1 MATDSVDVSAAQHRN
16 EKPKSQRKK
25 KKTITAHA
33 TARYIPIDEE
43 KDRTLIRYFER
54 DEEQTTD
61 EASKAPKRKAPAKKC
76 NNGVVKSNAPE
87 RIILSPEAA
96 TRSLANQEIL
106 FGTCSQLEGDDSPT
120 FVRETQKALLAS
132 ESFMSTESSN
142 LSGQSAASARS
153 KVSRF
158 ASSRG
163 LWSVA
168 ARDSDGFVIQPEIV
182 DMVDS
187 PDVSSARQTISHQAN
202 PARVDRPRE
211 TKDDSLEID
220 ANSNVQ
226 SKPDSIRQQNQEQPV
241 AGRELS
247 VPPKLAKPVNHRE
260 ATGGVKEPSVPPP
273 EMPRY
278 SGFTDAELSKQIAS
292 YGFKPVKGRNKM
304 IALLEKC
311 WKSMHP
317 TAEKVQEEES
327 CESSSHGLEQTKKAK
342 TKPSDST
349 KSADKAI
356 VTVGS
361 QAKAS
366 SRQADKGEQQ
376 QSDKPISRGRS
387 KKAQTASSF
396 SSVSGRS
403 KRRKKA
409 APETEDLKATTTAT
423 ALPSAAI
430 VVEEIEDS
438 EEELIPSP
446 TRIQQQQQSRY
457 FSSNTRRR
465 RRRRRSPTTPA
476 LSPLPLSSSPG
487 PSPGNTPK
495 KGSTTT
501 STTTIHNTRHND
513 NDGDDGDDDQL
524 PNLFAQITEAIRAQP
539 RMPSGGPGQ
548 KRRPTW
554 HEKILL
560 YDPIVVEDLAT
571 WLNTEGLGLI
581 GEDREVSA
589 GLVREWCESKGIC
602 CCHRNK

>member
-1 MATDSVDVSAAQHRN
+1 MDIDSVDDVSAAQHRN

-25 KKTITAHA
+25 VKTITAHA
-33 TARYIPIDEE
+33 TARYIPVLEE
-43 KDRTLIRYFER
+43 EDRTLLRYFER
-54 DEEQTTD
+54 NEEQTTE
-61 EASKAPKRKAPAKKC
+61 EASKAPKRKAPAKKRS
-76 NNGVVKSNAPE
+76 NGVVKSKAPK

-96 TRSLANQEIL
+96 TRSLADQEIL
-106 FGTCSQLEGDDSPT
+106 FGTCSQLEGNDSPT
-120 FVRETQKALLAS
+120 FVKETQKALLAS

-142 LSGQSAASARS
+142 LSGQTAVSTTS
-153 KVSRF
+153 KVLRF
-158 ASSRG
+158 TSSRG

-168 ARDSDGFVIQPEIV
+168 ARDSDGFVVQPEIL

-187 PDVSSARQTISHQAN
+187 PDVSSARQTISQAN
-202 PARVDRPRE
+202 PDRVDGPQE
-211 TKDDSLEID
+211 TKDDSLEI
-220 ANSNVQ
+220 ATNSNVQ
-226 SKPDSIRQQNQEQPV
+226 SKPASIRQQNQEQLV
-241 AGRELS
+241 SERESS
-247 VPPKLAKPVNHRE
+247 VPLELAKPVNHRE
-260 ATGGVKEPSVPPP
+260 ATVAVKEPSVPPP

-278 SGFTDAELSKQIAS
+278 SGFTDAELRKQIAS

-317 TAEKVQEEES
+317 TVEKVQEEES
-327 CESSSHGLEQTKKAK
+327 RESYSHGLEQTEKAK
-342 TKPSDST
+342 TKSGDST
-349 KSADKAI
+349 KSADQAT

-361 QAKAS
+361 QTRAS
-366 SRQADKGEQQ
+366 SRQANKGEQQ

-387 KKAQTASSF
+387 KKAQTASS
-396 SSVSGRS
+396 GRS
-403 KRRKKA
+403 KGKKKKGA
-409 APETEDLKATTTAT
+409 SETENLKGTTTAP
-423 ALPSAAI
+423 PSAAI

-438 EEELIPSP
+438 EEEVIPSP

-457 FSSNTRRR
+457 FSSNANARH
-465 RRRRRSPTTPA
+465 RSTTTPA
-476 LSPLPLSSSPG
+476 LPPLPLSSSPS

-495 KGSTTT
+495 RSTTT
-501 STTTIHNTRHND
+501 STTTIHNTNHND
-513 NDGDDGDDDQL
+513 DDHGDDNQL
-524 PNLFAQITEAIRAQP
+524 PNLFTQITEAIRAQP